1 MLGMK
6 TARNSV
12 FKVEWGL
19 PEIAP
24 KYRRQLAEIVNAYWV
39 DQSHREEY
47 QHQASIVYLNACKCD
62 DVRFPREAVIGG
74 STASIARTTELNARV
89 IKKAISNP
97 EQIVFYDFRPYYI
110 VSLGDD
116 VYITDVFE
124 DFSEP
129 YLKVDLPQALR
140 VRNAILALF

>member
-6 TARNSV
+6 AASNNV

-24 KYRRQLAEIVNAYWV
+24 KYRKQLAEIVNAYWV

-47 QHQASIVYLNACKCD
+47 QHQASMVYLNACKCD
-62 DVRFPREAVIGG
+62 DVRFPREAVLGG
-74 STASIARTTELNARV
+74 STASIARTTGLDIRA
-89 IKKAISNP
+89 IKKAIANP
-97 EQIVFYDFRPYYI
+97 EQLVFYDFRPYYI

-129 YLKVDLPQALR
+129 YLRVDLPQALR
-140 VRNAILALF
+140 VRSAILALF

>member
-1 MLGMK
+1 MLGMR
-6 TARNSV
+6 TASNNV

-24 KYRRQLAEIVNAYWV
+24 KYRKQLAEIVNAYWV

-47 QHQASIVYLNACKCD
+47 QHQASMVYLNACKCD
-62 DVRFPREAVIGG
+62 DVRFPREAVLGG
-74 STASIARTTELNARV
+74 STASIARTSGLDIRT
-89 IKKAISNP
+89 IKKAIANP
-97 EQIVFYDFRPYYI
+97 EQLVFYDFRPYYI

-129 YLKVDLPQALR
+129 YLRVDLPQALR
-140 VRNAILALF
+140 VRSAILALF

>member
-1 MLGMK
+1 MR

-24 KYRRQLAEIVNAYWV
+24 KYRKQLAEIVNAYWV
-39 DQSHREEY
+39 DQSHREKY
-47 QHQASIVYLNACKCD
+47 RHQACTVYLNACECG
-62 DVRFPREAVIGG
+62 DVRFSREAVLGG
-74 STASIARTTELNARV
+74 SIASIARTTGLDTRA

-97 EQIVFYDFRPYYI
+97 EQLVFYDFRPYYI
-110 VSLGDD
+110 VSEGND
-116 VYITDVFE
+116 VYITDAFE

-129 YLKVDLPQALR
+129 YLRVDLPQALR
-140 VRNAILALF
+140 VRSAILALF

>member
-1 MLGMK
+1 MK

-24 KYRRQLAEIVNAYWV
+24 KYRKQLAEIVNAYWV
-39 DQSHREEY
+39 DQSNRDEY
-47 QHQASIVYLNACKCD
+47 QQQASTVFINACKYD
-62 DVRFPREAVIGG
+62 YVKFPKEAVLGG
-74 STASIARTTELNARV
+74 SAASIARTTGLDSRSV
-89 IKKAISNP
+89 KKAISNLD
-97 EQIVFYDFRPYYI
+97 QLVFYDFRPYYI

-124 DFSEP
+124 DFSQP
-129 YLKVDLPQALR
+129 YLRVDLPQALR
-140 VRNAILALF
+140 IRSTILALF

>member
-1 MLGMK
+1 MLGMR
-6 TARNSV
+6 TARNNV

-19 PEIAP
+19 PEIAL
-24 KYRRQLAEIVNAYWV
+24 KYRKQLAEIVNAYWV

-47 QHQASIVYLNACKCD
+47 QHQASMVYLNACKCD
-62 DVRFPREAVIGG
+62 DVRFSREAVLGG
-74 STASIARTTELNARV
+74 GTASIARTTGLNIRA

-124 DFSEP
+124 DFSKP
-129 YLKVDLPQALR
+129 YLRVDLPQALR
-140 VRNAILALF
+140 VRSAILALF

>member
-6 TARNSV
+6 TARNNV

-19 PEIAP
+19 LEIAP
-24 KYRRQLAEIVNAYWV
+24 KYRKQLAEIVNAYWV

-47 QHQASIVYLNACKCD
+47 QHQASTVYLNACKCD
-62 DVRFPREAVIGG
+62 DVRFPREAVLGS
-74 STASIARTTELNARV
+74 STASIARTTGLDTRV

-97 EQIVFYDFRPYYI
+97 EQLVFYDFRPYYI

-129 YLKVDLPQALR
+129 YLRVDLPQALK
-140 VRNAILALF
+140 VRSTILALF

>member
-24 KYRRQLAEIVNAYWV
+24 KYRKQLAEIVNAYWV

-47 QHQASIVYLNACKCD
+47 QYQASTVFLNACKCD
-62 DVRFPREAVIGG
+62 DVKFPKEVVLGG
-74 STASIARTTELNARV
+74 STAYIARTTGLDTRA

-97 EQIVFYDFRPYYI
+97 EQLVFYDFRPYYI
-110 VSLGDD
+110 VSLGNDI
-116 VYITDVFE
+116 YITDVFE
-124 DFSEP
+124 DFSQP
-129 YLKVDLPQALR
+129 YLRVDLPQALR
-140 VRNAILALF
+140 VRSVILALF